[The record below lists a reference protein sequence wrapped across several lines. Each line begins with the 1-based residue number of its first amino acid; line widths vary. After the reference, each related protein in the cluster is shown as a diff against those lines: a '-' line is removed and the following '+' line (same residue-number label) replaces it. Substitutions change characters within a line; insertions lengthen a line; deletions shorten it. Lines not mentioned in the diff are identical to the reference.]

1 MLIINKNR
9 KIKEYQIPKMPNYEH
24 KMYAIAWLKKQKM
37 EAETANIKSI
47 SIQIK
52 DINQMIYAK
61 SFRMVSLYAKCQ
73 RNKRNTKL
81 NDEDYLTIYK
91 VKKGSKKETINKELI
106 YDIITSDWIIN
117 FEEIEN
123 KSINDL
129 EIELQNLES
138 EIQKLNIK
146 SEKSA
151 FSKSD
156 ITDRIILL
164 TYKYNCIKEYLS
176 QKQNNNKTK
185 KIGR

>member
-1 MLIINKNR
+1 MLIINRNK

-24 KMYAIAWLKKQKM
+24 KMYAIAWLKQQKI

-47 SIQIK
+47 NIQIK

-81 NDEDYLTIYK
+81 NDEDYLTIFK
-91 VKKGSKKETINKELI
+91 EKKGSKKESINKELI
-106 YDIITSDWIIN
+106 YDIITSDWLIN
-117 FEEIEN
+117 YEEIEN
-123 KSINDL
+123 KSIKEL
-129 EIELQNLES
+129 ETEIKNIES

-156 ITDRIILL
+156 ITNRINLL
-164 TYKYNCIKEYLS
+164 TYKYNCLKEYLL
-176 QKQNNNKTK
+176 QKQTSTK
-185 KIGR
+185 KLEKK